1 MPNLPDILTET
12 QRRFLTLLGQSE
24 LVAGAF
30 YLSGGTALFGFFI
43 PYRYSE
49 DLDFFS
55 ADEIDL
61 SSLSTFIKNKQKE
74 LGVTSVEYQQ
84 SFNRNLYFLTM
95 GDEILKAEFTY
106 YPFPRIETG
115 KKKFGVQIDSL
126 LDIAVNKLFTIYQ
139 QSRAR
144 DYMDLYM
151 ICRETHWTISDLIL
165 KAKAKFDWHLD
176 ALQLGTQFMKAQE
189 AKDYPRLMLPLDDT
203 QWQEFFKSEAKR
215 LKPKILE

>member
-1 MPNLPDILTET
+1 MANIPDILTET
-12 QRRFLTLLGQSE
+12 QKKFLAILGRSNF
-24 LVAGAF
+24 VAGAF
-30 YLSGGTALFGFFI
+30 YLSGGTALAGFYI

-55 ADEIDL
+55 VNEIDL
-61 SSLSTFIKNKQKE
+61 PSLSIFLKSKQKE
-74 LGVTSVEYQQ
+74 LKVTSVEYQQ
-84 SFNRNLYFLTM
+84 SFNRNLYFLTI
-95 GDEILKAEFTY
+95 GDEILKMEFTY

-115 KKKFGVQIDSL
+115 KKEFGIQIDSL

-151 ICRETHWTISDLIL
+151 ICRETNWTISDLIL

-176 ALQLGTQFMKAQE
+176 VLQLGTQFMKAGE
-189 AKDYPRLMLPLDDT
+189 AKDYPRIIKPLDDAE
-203 QWQEFFKSEAKR
+203 WQGFFKSEAKR
-215 LKPKILE
+215 LKTDILE